1 MPTVLRKQWFCLT
14 GRFRRKGTVRTL
26 SLSSA
31 MSRPIVATLTG
42 ASPRLSQKP
51 DKAGLISLIIPA
63 PAFCHPIEGL
73 SNDNRCA
80 DIAPFSRLS
89 YK

>member
-1 MPTVLRKQWFCLT
+1 MPTVLRKQWFALP

-51 DKAGLISLIIPA
+51 DKAGLIIPA
-63 PAFCHPIEGL
+63 PAFCHPIEAFQTITDVL
-73 SNDNRCA
+73 ILHLLA
-80 DIAPFSRLS
+80 DFP

>member
-1 MPTVLRKQWFCLT
+1 MRLFLESNGFALP

-31 MSRPIVATLTG
+31 MSRPIVATLTAHRPVFHKSPISRFDNSG
-42 ASPRLSQKP
+42 AGVLPSDR
-51 DKAGLISLIIPA
+51 
-63 PAFCHPIEGL
+63 GL

-89 YK
+89 L